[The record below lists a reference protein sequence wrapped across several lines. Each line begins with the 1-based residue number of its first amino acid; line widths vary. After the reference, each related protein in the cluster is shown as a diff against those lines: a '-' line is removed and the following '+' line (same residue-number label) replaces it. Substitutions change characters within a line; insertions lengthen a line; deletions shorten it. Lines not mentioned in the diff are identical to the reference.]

1 MKQPP
6 NPSASTSTSSGASS
20 APPHP
25 PSHGLRSQ
33 LGHLIPRHALFQ
45 VHLHIEQL
53 SNLPLMSGEFAVRWK
68 FKNVQGGSG
77 LLSKMKGNRSWSGQS
92 RGKGTAR
99 AQDAAGTG
107 TTTGT
112 EDGEMEEEDEAEG
125 DSTHDGTDEA
135 SYHDASRSALVDG
148 THHEFDSAHPPPA
161 PTPIINGHSS
171 SSTSLQSRSE
181 ARGMT
186 PWAKLQSYNVKWDHS
201 VNVVVQMD
209 VHRETGDLL
218 PNELKLVVM
227 QCADNNLSHAWEAL
241 EVGTGRELPVLGL
254 YPSYLRH
261 AQGAI
266 PPCVRLTR
274 AVEWCTRFCS
284 VPGLRRVIPGDPDS
298 PQQPRI
304 GAVYLNLAEYADA
317 GKVTRRYLL
326 RQSKTN
332 ATLKLSIELEHIGG
346 EKHYKPPPLR
356 KGEILAS
363 VSGILSNNGLFNTRF
378 ARELD
383 LYVGADRAEEENG
396 FPYAD
401 KEGHVQPDQLA
412 NSHGLRATEH
422 LIEALFNPVP
432 SDSADPSPFTY
443 YAPPQP
449 ERKDSFATSN
459 DSFDHN
465 TGRRSIDSSVGS
477 ASYVATASEHSST
490 AGFEHGPGMTPASAD
505 SHRHWWQRI
514 RSKPNTPAK
523 TTFRPSTPAPP
534 MPVRQ

>member
-20 APPHP
+20 APAHP

-33 LGHLIPRHALFQ
+33 LGHLIPKHALFQ

-68 FKNVQGGSG
+68 FKSVQGGSG

-92 RGKGTAR
+92 RGKGAAR
-99 AQDAAGTG
+99 AQDVAGTG
-107 TTTGT
+107 TGTGT
-112 EDGEMEEEDEAEG
+112 EDGEMEEEEEEEVEG
-125 DSTHDGTDEA
+125 DSMHDGTDEA
-135 SYHDASRSALVDG
+135 SYHDAPRSALTDES
-148 THHEFDSAHPPPA
+148 HHAFEPTHPPGA

-171 SSTSLQSRSE
+171 SSTSLQLRSE

-227 QCADNNLSHAWEAL
+227 Q
-241 EVGTGRELPVLGL
+241 
-254 YPSYLRH
+254 
-261 AQGAI
+261 
-266 PPCVRLTR
+266 
-274 AVEWCTRFCS
+274 
-284 VPGLRRVIPGDPDS
+284 RVIPGDPDS

-317 GKVTRRYLL
+317 GKITRRYLL

-383 LYVGADRAEEENG
+383 LYVGADRAEDDDG
-396 FPYAD
+396 FPFAD

-432 SDSADPSPFTY
+432 SESADPSPFTY
-443 YAPPQP
+443 YAPPHP
-449 ERKDSFATSN
+449 ERNDSFGTSN
-459 DSFDHN
+459 DSLDN
-465 TGRRSIDSSVGS
+465 LNGRRSIDSSVGS
-477 ASYVATASEHSST
+477 ASYVATTSEHSST

-514 RSKPNTPAK
+514 RSKPNTPAR
-523 TTFRPSTPAPP
+523 TVFRPSTPAPP